1 MKNRKDD
8 QCVEY
13 LRGHPC
19 DYEAWG
25 YGFMQVINPTVE
37 SGVVSKR
44 VARR

>member
-19 DYEAWG
+19 DYEACAA
-25 YGFMQVINPTVE
+25 QPAPEDAI
-37 SGVVSKR
+37 R
-44 VARR
+44 ARGEQ